1 MKKITLNDWKR
12 GTAPKGNYTI
22 NGTVTPYVTT
32 KSGERYEI
40 TRGLEKFLSRRRR
53 EIAL

>member
-1 MKKITLNDWKR
+1 MKKITLKDFKR
-12 GTAPKGNYTI
+12 GTAPKGSYWI
-22 NGTVTPYVTT
+22 NGTVSPYMTT

-53 EIAL
+53 EMLK